1 MGGIKN
7 KLSKLSNKVKNLFN
21 SLPLAGRADEMTKS
35 SQSREGNSNKDSR
48 LPSFSQSSKMPDG
61 QISNTRKSN
70 YWGLYASKTIGSL
83 RPTSQSLPLAKG
95 RQMSVAHRW
104 GRITKYTC
112 TACLTL
118 AILSTLALNIISSY
132 SSSST
137 RSNAEPVGEVSTLA
151 NNNNSS
157 TCNPSNTN
165 APSCISMSISSYP
178 SATGDT
184 NDGNL
189 SLSIPQGGG
198 LVAGRHTASVKSNNV
213 SGVELQAIALGDTSY
228 PQMIHESNNDYTID
242 SLPYGTSS
250 TNFISYSTARPIAN
264 NTYGLAIP
272 DSSLYGDSYDDV
284 SAYESYIANP
294 RQIAS
299 TETAPKFA
307 GLYNAMPHGAPATR
321 ITFFSTPTIDRI
333 SQPTPVDG
341 YNLNIYY
348 GVRVDNP
355 NELLAGNYQAEVVYT
370 VTTNPVEAP
379 TVDSMSPTSYELG
392 SNTNLDSN
400 NRLPVTITGTNLKS
414 TYKVYLENN
423 TDSNTNYDLTSNI
436 TSVSDTELKVAL
448 PTDKTNSNLEAGEYT
463 IHVVT
468 QGGEAGIPFE
478 YKEKPIP
485 VGSVCA
491 NADSSSACVVDMDA
505 NMIPIYY
512 TGDDNSPEWTS
523 LSDDDTQ
530 NTPSAWYNYGE
541 KKWANAVTVKPEAL
555 TKYKNQHTKIDEN
568 DVLGYWVYIP
578 RYAYEVM
585 RRDAGDLVIMDTQ
598 AASEGGFQIKFE
610 TAETVKK
617 QPQSSCSD
625 PDNGKYIDYRTGCGI
640 SREYGSSTGTT
651 WGTHPAFSWVTD
663 YNSMG
668 SQYKELNGFWV
679 GKFETSGSMTNLR
692 ILPNQYHK
700 TVYYVGEYYS
710 LARKLGVDDPN
721 NRYGNDAD
729 ASNNYHNLIT
739 DPSHMIKNSEWGAV
753 TYLSSSVYGAGV
765 NGVQPNTSADGNDGW
780 GNYSGADGDGNDTY
794 GITGCGPSA
803 DGNTGSYDCSGD
815 PSHQYQSKIGQLAS
829 TTGNVYGVYD
839 MSGGADELVAA
850 VRTNMYNQAPSFNIT
865 YAPTRPYVDL
875 YEKSAGFGNKKPSWS
890 WSSGAEAAW
899 NNEVCT
905 WETCGGHAL
914 VETTNRQVMYRNQG
928 SWGNGDASFAYLE
941 GNRGDLPWFE
951 RGLGAYEATIY
962 SYGFS
967 GGVDSINHRVLA
979 GNALRVVVADT
990 L

>member
-7 KLSKLSNKVKNLFN
+7 KLIYEPPFRKRGVVPVALRVGV
-21 SLPLAGRADEMTKS
+21 PLT
-35 SQSREGNSNKDSR
+35 SRRYDDSR
-48 LPSFSQSSKMPDG
+48 YNNR
-61 QISNTRKSN
+61 IS
-70 YWGLYASKTIGSL
+70 IGGFDRVL
-83 RPTSQSLPLAKG
+83 KL
-95 RQMSVAHRW
+95 
-104 GRITKYTC
+104 TKYTSI
-112 TACLTL
+112 ACLSL
-118 AILSTLALNIISSY
+118 AILSTITLNIISSY
-132 SSSST
+132 SSSNIE
-137 RSNAEPVGEVSTLA
+137 SNAESIVQSENGLADGPATVSLYIHDAIGSCTDTSNPANVCMEIPDDGGIATGGHTVTIAAYGVGWRLGFGSGTDSGLSNGDFSIPSIDSASAVTELP
-151 NNNNSS
+151 NNTWGYDGWSDGQEFAGYQKVSS
-157 TCNPSNTN
+157 TGLSQTIYYVYGGDRSSAKQYTN
-165 APSCISMSISSYP
+165 
-178 SATGDT
+178 
-184 NDGNL
+184 N
-189 SLSIPQGGG
+189 
-198 LVAGRHTASVKSNNV
+198 
-213 SGVELQAIALGDTSY
+213 
-228 PQMIHESNNDYTID
+228 IHI
-242 SLPYGTSS
+242 
-250 TNFISYSTARPIAN
+250 
-264 NTYGLAIP
+264 
-272 DSSLYGDSYDDV
+272 
-284 SAYESYIANP
+284 
-294 RQIAS
+294 Q
-299 TETAPKFA
+299 
-307 GLYNAMPHGAPATR
+307 
-321 ITFFSTPTIDRI
+321 
-333 SQPTPVDG
+333 
-341 YNLNIYY
+341 Y
-348 GVRVDNP
+348 GVRVDRP
-355 NELLAGNYQAEVVYT
+355 GQMLAGNYSANVVYLLEPQLIPGPQIDS
-370 VTTNPVEAP
+370 VTPADYTMGSGNATAVIQGDYLATTYDIYMERDGIKYSLK
-379 TVDSMSPTSYELG
+379 DS
-392 SNTNLDSN
+392 
-400 NRLPVTITGTNLKS
+400 V
-414 TYKVYLENN
+414 
-423 TDSNTNYDLTSNI
+423 
-436 TSVSDTELKVAL
+436 TSVEMRRISFTIPANGIQ
-448 PTDKTNSNLEAGEYT
+448 PGGYT

-468 QGGEAGIPFE
+468 QGGEATTQFE
-478 YKEKPIP
+478 YKEKPVP

-523 LSDDDTQ
+523 LSDDDIQ

-617 QPQSSCSD
+617 QPQTSCSD

-679 GKFETSGSMTNLR
+679 GKFETSGSMTNPM

-721 NRYGNDAD
+721 NRYGNDTD
-729 ASNNYHNLIT
+729 ASDNYHNLAT
-739 DPSHMIKNSEWGAV
+739 NPSHMAKNSEWGAV

-765 NGVQPNTSADGNDGW
+765 NGVQPNTSADGDDGW
-780 GNYSGADGDGNDTY
+780 GNYSGVDGDGNDTY

-803 DGNTGSYDCSGD
+803 DGNTGDYDCSGD
-815 PSHQYQSKIGQLAS
+815 SSHQYQSKIGQLAS

-839 MSGGADELVAA
+839 MAGGADELVAA

-962 SYGFS
+962 SYSFS
-967 GGVDSINHRVLA
+967 GGVDSVNHDVLA